1 MTVQGTIHHIGHIET
16 VGANGFTKQLLVVN
30 NGQQYDNLTPIEFVK
45 DKTGLLSGLSVG
57 QSVTV
62 HINLGGR
69 EYNSKFYP
77 SVRGWKVEADQSAP
91 PQPLSAPPAKR
102 SAPVADPAGEDTL
115 PF

>member
-1 MTVQGTIHHIGHIET
+1 MTITGTIHHIGPVET
-16 VGANGFTKQLLVVN
+16 VGSNGFTKQLLVVN
-30 NGQQYDNLTPIEFVK
+30 NGQQYDNLTPIEFAK
-45 DKTGLLSGLSVG
+45 DKTALLNGLRVG

-69 EYNSKFYP
+69 EYNGKYYP

-91 PQPLSAPPAKR
+91 PQPISAPPAKQ
-102 SAPVADPAGEDTL
+102 SAPPQPEPIEDHL

>member
-1 MTVQGTIHHIGHIET
+1 MTVQGTIHHIGQLET

-45 DKTGLLSGLSVG
+45 DKTGLLSGLILG
-57 QSVTV
+57 QTVTV

-69 EYNSKFYP
+69 EYNGKYYP
-77 SVRGWKVEADQSAP
+77 SVRGWKIEAEQAAP
-91 PQPLSAPPAKR
+91 VAP
-102 SAPVADPAGEDTL
+102 APVADPDGSDEL

>member
-1 MTVQGTIHHIGHIET
+1 MTVQGTIQHIGPLET

-30 NGQQYDNLTPIEFVK
+30 NGQQYDNLTPVEFVK
-45 DKTGLLSGLSVG
+45 DKTGLIAGLSVG

-69 EYNSKFYP
+69 EYNGKYYP
-77 SVRGWKVEADQSAP
+77 SIRGWKVEADQSAP
-91 PQPLSAPPAKR
+91 PAKQ
-102 SAPVADPAGEDTL
+102 SAPVAVEDDGLAL

>member
-1 MTVQGTIHHIGHIET
+1 MTVQGTIHHIGQLET

-45 DKTGLLSGLSVG
+45 DKTGLLSQLSVG

-69 EYNSKFYP
+69 EYNSKYYP
-77 SVRGWKVEADQSAP
+77 SVRGWKIEAGQVATPAP
-91 PQPLSAPPAKR
+91 
-102 SAPVADPAGEDTL
+102 APVADPAGEDTL

>member
-1 MTVQGTIHHIGHIET
+1 MTITGTIHHIGPVET
-16 VGANGFTKQLLVVN
+16 VGSNGFTKQLLVVN
-30 NGQQYDNLTPIEFVK
+30 NGQQYDNLTPIEFAK
-45 DKTGLLSGLSVG
+45 DKTALLNGLRVG

-69 EYNSKFYP
+69 EYNGKYYP

-91 PQPLSAPPAKR
+91 PQPISAPPAKQ
-102 SAPVADPAGEDTL
+102 SAPVAATVDDDTL

>member
-1 MTVQGTIHHIGHIET
+1 MTITGTIHHIGPVET

-30 NGQQYDNLTPIEFVK
+30 NGQQYDNLTPIEFAK
-45 DKTGLLSGLSVG
+45 DKTALLNGLRVG

-69 EYNSKFYP
+69 EYNGKYYP
-77 SVRGWKVEADQSAP
+77 SIRGWKVEAQA
-91 PQPLSAPPAKR
+91 
-102 SAPVADPAGEDTL
+102 APVTAQPVTEDE